1 MDQFEVVVSK
11 AEALTP
17 RIREFVLA
25 RPNGAPMPGW
35 AAGAHIDVHL
45 PDVGRRS
52 YSLIETASPRAA
64 AEHPTA
70 YRIAVL
76 QESKSRGG
84 STHMHGLKTGD
95 RLTISPPANNFPLGA
110 GTSEVALVAGGIG
123 VTPLL
128 AMACELN
135 AAKRPF
141 SFHYAGRSRG
151 ELAFLGEIERLAS
164 ARATIH
170 ADDEAGR
177 FFDLEGLMRQLAPD
191 VPLYLCGPLP
201 MIEGAIA
208 LAKQMNWP
216 QGRLHFEIFTAPE
229 EKSGDTGFEVELN
242 SSGRVFEIPPGKTI
256 LDVLLEAGEDPM
268 HDCKRGDC
276 GICQTTVIEGIPDHR
291 DYILSESEKAS
302 NKVMQICISRAKTK
316 RLVLDL

>member
-1 MDQFEVVVSK
+1 MKQFEVVVSK
-11 AEALTP
+11 TQALTP
-17 RIREFVLA
+17 RIRQFVLA
-25 RPNGAPMPGW
+25 RANGALMPGW

-45 PDVGRRS
+45 PEIGRRS

-64 AEHPTA
+64 TKHPTA

-84 STHMHGLKTGD
+84 STLMHGLKTGD
-95 RLTISPPANNFPLGA
+95 RLMISPPANNFPLGA
-110 GTSEVALVAGGIG
+110 GAGEVALVAGGIG

-128 AMACELN
+128 AMACELSV
-135 AAKRPF
+135 AKRKF
-141 SFHYAGRSRG
+141 SFHYAGRSRS
-151 ELAFLGEIERLAS
+151 ELAFVDDIGRLA
-164 ARATIH
+164 AATIH

-177 FFDLEGLMRQLAPD
+177 LFDLEGLMTRLSAD

-201 MIEGAIA
+201 MIEAAIA
-208 LAKQMNWP
+208 LAKRMNWP

-229 EKSGDTGFEVELN
+229 EKSGDTSFEVELRG
-242 SSGRVFEIPPGKTI
+242 SGRVYEIPAGKTI
-256 LDVLLEAGEDPM
+256 LDVLLEAGEDPI

-276 GICQTTVIEGIPDHR
+276 GICQTAVIEGIPDHR

>member
-11 AEALTP
+11 TEALTP

-25 RPNGAPMPGW
+25 RTHGEPMPGW

-52 YSLIETASPRAA
+52 YSLIETVSPRAA
-64 AEHPTA
+64 AEHPAA

-76 QESKSRGG
+76 QESKGRGG
-84 STHMHGLKTGD
+84 SSYMHDLKTGD
-95 RLTISPPANNFPLGA
+95 RLTISPPANNFPLDAGA
-110 GTSEVALVAGGIG
+110 GEVALVAGGIG

-128 AMACELN
+128 AMACELD

-141 SFHYAGRSRG
+141 SFYYAGRSRG
-151 ELAFLGEIERLAS
+151 ELAFLGEIERLA
-164 ARATIH
+164 RTNATIH
-170 ADDEAGR
+170 VDEEAGR
-177 FFDLEGLMRQLAPD
+177 FFDLEGLMARLQPD
-191 VPLYLCGPLP
+191 APLYLCGPLP
-201 MIEGAIA
+201 MIEAAIA

-216 QGRLHFEIFTAPE
+216 PGRLHFEIFTAPE
-229 EKSGDTGFEVELN
+229 EKSGDSAFEVELK
-242 SSGRVFEIPPGKTI
+242 SSGRIYEIPAGKTI
-256 LDVLLEAGEDPM
+256 LDVLLEAGEDPI

-276 GICQTTVIEGIPDHR
+276 GICQTTVVDGIPDHR
-291 DYILSESEKAS
+291 DYILSEGERAS

>member
-1 MDQFEVVVSK
+1 MEQFEVVVSQV
-11 AEALTP
+11 EALTP

-25 RPNGAPMPGW
+25 RPNNAPMPGW

-45 PDVGRRS
+45 SDVGRRS
-52 YSLIETASPRAA
+52 YSLIETTSPRTA

-76 QESKSRGG
+76 LESKSRGG
-84 STHMHGLKTGD
+84 STHMHRLKAGD
-95 RLTISPPANNFPLGA
+95 RLTISPPANNFPLDTA
-110 GTSEVALVAGGIG
+110 TRDVALVAGGIG

-128 AMACELN
+128 AMACELSV
-135 AAKRPF
+135 AKRPF
-141 SFHYAGRSRG
+141 SFHYAGRSRT
-151 ELAFLGEIERLAS
+151 ELAFLGEIERLTGAE
-164 ARATIH
+164 AAIH

-177 FFDLEGLMRQLAPD
+177 LFDLEGLMTRLATD

-201 MIEGAIA
+201 MIEAAIA

-229 EKSGDTGFEVELN
+229 EKTGDASFEVELKSN
-242 SSGRVFEIPPGKTI
+242 GHVYEIPAGKTI
-256 LDVLLEAGEDPM
+256 LDVLIEGGEDPM

-291 DYILSESEKAS
+291 DYILSDSEKAS
-302 NKVMQICISRAKTK
+302 NKVMQICVSRAKSK

>member
-17 RIREFVLA
+17 RIRELVLA

-35 AAGAHIDVHL
+35 SAGAHIDIDL

-52 YSLIETASPRAA
+52 YSLIETVSPRAA

-76 QESKSRGG
+76 QETKGRGG
-84 STHMHGLKTGD
+84 SSFMHGLKTGD

-128 AMACELN
+128 AMACELS

-141 SFHYAGRSRG
+141 SFHSAGRSRS
-151 ELAFLGEIERLAS
+151 ELAFLGDIERLAS
-164 ARATIH
+164 ASATIH

-177 FFDLEGLMRQLAPD
+177 FFDLEGLMTRLAPD

-201 MIEGAIA
+201 MIEAAIA
-208 LAKQMNWP
+208 LTRQMNWA

-229 EKSGDTGFEVELN
+229 EKSGDSGFEVELK
-242 SSGRVFEIPPGKTI
+242 SSGRVYEIPAGKTI
-256 LDVLLEAGEDPM
+256 LDVLIEAGKDPM

-276 GICQTTVIEGIPDHR
+276 GICQTTVIDGIPDHR

>member
-1 MDQFEVVVSK
+1 MDQFEVVVSRT
-11 AEALTP
+11 EALTS

-25 RPNGAPMPGW
+25 RTNGAPMPGW
-35 AAGAHIDVHL
+35 SAGAHIDVHL

-64 AEHPTA
+64 AEHPVS

-76 QESKSRGG
+76 QEAKSRGG
-84 STHMHGLKTGD
+84 STYMHGLKTGD
-95 RLTISPPANNFPLGA
+95 HLTISQPANNFPLRTGA
-110 GTSEVALVAGGIG
+110 GEVTLVAGGIG

-128 AMACELN
+128 SMACELA

-141 SFHYAGRSRG
+141 SFHYAGRSRS
-151 ELAFLGEIERLAS
+151 ELAFLRETEQLAS
-164 ARATIH
+164 AIIH

-177 FFDLEGLMRQLAPD
+177 LFDLEGLMNRLAPE

-201 MIEGAIA
+201 MIEAAIA
-208 LAKQMNWP
+208 LAKRMNWP

-229 EKSGDTGFEVELN
+229 EKAGDAAFEVELKN
-242 SSGRVFEIPPGKTI
+242 SGRVYEIPAGKTI
-256 LDVLLEAGEDPM
+256 LDVLLEAGEDPL

-276 GICQTTVIEGIPDHR
+276 GICQTTVIEGTPDHR

-302 NKVMQICISRAKTK
+302 NKVMQICVSRAKTK

>member
-25 RPNGAPMPGW
+25 RANGAPMPGW

-52 YSLIETASPRAA
+52 YSLIETNSPRTA

-84 STHMHGLKTGD
+84 STFMHGLKTGD

-128 AMACELN
+128 AMACELS

-141 SFHYAGRSRG
+141 SFYYAGRSRS
-151 ELAFLGEIERLAS
+151 ELAFLGDIERLANVS
-164 ARATIH
+164 ATIH
-170 ADDEAGR
+170 ADDPVDVAVGSGSVWVVNRRTRTVQRIDPATGRTVATIPLGNSPIAVAVGAG
-177 FFDLEGLMRQLAPD
+177 A
-191 VPLYLCGPLP
+191 VWV
-201 MIEGAIA
+201 AV
-208 LAKQMNWP
+208 
-216 QGRLHFEIFTAPE
+216 
-229 EKSGDTGFEVELN
+229 S
-242 SSGRVFEIPPGKTI
+242 
-256 LDVLLEAGEDPM
+256 
-268 HDCKRGDC
+268 
-276 GICQTTVIEGIPDHR
+276 
-291 DYILSESEKAS
+291 
-302 NKVMQICISRAKTK
+302 
-316 RLVLDL
+316 

>member
-1 MDQFEVVVSK
+1 MEPFEVVVSQVK
-11 AEALTP
+11 ALTP

-25 RPNGAPMPGW
+25 RPGGAPMPGW

-45 PDVGRRS
+45 PNVGRRS
-52 YSLIETASPRAA
+52 YSLIEARSPRAA

-84 STHMHGLKTGD
+84 STHMHGLKAGD
-95 RLTISPPANNFPLGA
+95 RLTISAPANNFPLESV
-110 GTSEVALVAGGIG
+110 SEVALVAGGIG
-123 VTPLL
+123 VTPILS
-128 AMACELN
+128 MACELSV
-135 AAKRPF
+135 AKRPF

-151 ELAFLGEIERLAS
+151 ELAFLGEIERLTGAK
-164 ARATIH
+164 AAVH

-177 FFDLEGLMRQLAPD
+177 LFDLEGLMTRLPSG

-201 MIEGAIA
+201 MIEAAIA
-208 LAKQMNWP
+208 LAKQLDWP

-229 EKSGDTGFEVELN
+229 ERAGDASFEVELKSN
-242 SSGRVFEIPPGKTI
+242 GRVYEIPAGKSI
-256 LDVLLEAGEDPM
+256 LDVLIEAGEDPM

-276 GICQTTVIEGIPDHR
+276 GICQTGVIEGVPDHR
-291 DYILSESEKAS
+291 DYILSDSEKAS
-302 NKVMQICISRAKTK
+302 NQVMQICVSRAKSA

>member
-1 MDQFEVVVSK
+1 MGAAADQGRTEGRRRRRARRRVAHRRDAVRGRLRMDQFEVVVSK

-17 RIREFVLA
+17 RIREFALA
-25 RPNGAPMPGW
+25 RANGAPMPGW

-45 PDVGRRS
+45 PNIGRRS

-64 AEHPTA
+64 AEHPVA

-76 QESKSRGG
+76 QESRSRGG
-84 STHMHGLKTGD
+84 STFMHGLKPGD
-95 RLTISPPANNFPLGA
+95 RLTISPPANNFPLGTGA
-110 GTSEVALVAGGIG
+110 GEVALVAGGIG

-141 SFHYAGRSRG
+141 SFHYAGRSRS
-151 ELAFLGEIERLAS
+151 ELAFLGDIARLAG
-164 ARATIH
+164 ATVH

-177 FFDLEGLMRQLAPD
+177 LFDLEGLMSRLAAD

-201 MIEGAIA
+201 MIEAAIA
-208 LAKQMNWP
+208 LAKRMNWP

-229 EKSGDTGFEVELN
+229 EKSGD
-242 SSGRVFEIPPGKTI
+242 SP
-256 LDVLLEAGEDPM
+256 
-268 HDCKRGDC
+268 
-276 GICQTTVIEGIPDHR
+276 
-291 DYILSESEKAS
+291 
-302 NKVMQICISRAKTK
+302 
-316 RLVLDL
+316 

>member
-11 AEALTP
+11 TEALTP

-25 RPNGAPMPGW
+25 RANGAPMPGW
-35 AAGAHIDVHL
+35 SAGAHIDVHL

-76 QESKSRGG
+76 QEAKSRGG
-84 STHMHGLKTGD
+84 STFMHGLKAGD
-95 RLTISPPANNFPLGA
+95 RLTISQPANNFPLGA
-110 GTSEVALVAGGIG
+110 AASEFTLVAGGIG

-128 AMACELN
+128 SMACELN

-141 SFHYAGRSRG
+141 SFYYAGRSRS
-151 ELAFLGEIERLAS
+151 ELAFVRDIEQLAS
-164 ARATIH
+164 ATIH
-170 ADDEAGR
+170 ADDEAGGL
-177 FFDLEGLMRQLAPD
+177 FDLEGLMNRLAPG

-201 MIEGAIA
+201 MIEAAIA
-208 LAKQMNWP
+208 LAKRMSWP
-216 QGRLHFEIFTAPE
+216 QGRLHFEIFAAPE
-229 EKSGDTGFEVELN
+229 EKAGDTGFEVELRN
-242 SSGRVFEIPPGKTI
+242 SGRVYDIPAGKTI

-302 NKVMQICISRAKTK
+302 NKVMQICVSRAKTK